1 MTKLSAVIITFN
13 EERNIVRCLESLQ
26 GIADEIVVVDSY
38 STDQTEE
45 LCKKF
50 EVRFIKHSFE
60 GHIQQKSWAARQA
73 SYDMVLS
80 LDADEALSE
89 ELQKSIMEVRQ
100 NLAFDAFSFNRL
112 NNYMGKWIRH
122 CGWYPDVKLRM
133 WNRSKGDWGGKNPHD
148 KVIMQPGTSLKHL
161 KGDLLHYSYFSTEQ
175 HLNQLN
181 KFTEIAAREAV
192 ASNVKSSLLKAIF
205 KSIWKFKRDYFLK
218 LGFLDGYYGFIV
230 CYLSAHAVFIKYL
243 KIAELSRK
251 K

>member
-1 MTKLSAVIITFN
+1 
-13 EERNIVRCLESLQ
+13 
-26 GIADEIVVVDSY
+26 
-38 STDQTEE
+38 
-45 LCKKF
+45 
-50 EVRFIKHSFE
+50 
-60 GHIQQKSWAARQA
+60 
-73 SYDMVLS
+73 
-80 LDADEALSE
+80 
-89 ELQKSIMEVRQ
+89 
-100 NLAFDAFSFNRL
+100 
-112 NNYMGKWIRH
+112 
-122 CGWYPDVKLRM
+122 
-133 WNRSKGDWGGKNPHD
+133 
-148 KVIMQPGTSLKHL
+148 MQPGTSLKHL